1 MKKKSI
7 VAMAAMLLAGSLSF
21 GVSCYAAGAEETK
34 SGREVAE
41 KSEMAAVEE
50 VVEEGMTP
58 VFGKEVKDGVYKVK
72 VNSSSSMFKIE
83 ECELTVKDGEMTAV
97 MTMGGTGYLKLFMG
111 TGKEAAEASEK
122 EWIPFEETEDGK
134 HTFEVPVEA
143 LDQEIPCAAFSKK
156 KEKWYER
163 NLAFLSS
170 SLPADALLQVEKTEL
185 SDLNLED
192 GIYQI
197 EVSLE
202 GGSGKTT
209 VTSPTKIKIADGK
222 AVAVVT
228 FSSPYYDYMVV
239 GEETYEPV
247 NTEGNS
253 SFEIPVD
260 GFEWKMPVTAD
271 TIAMST
277 PHEIDYTLQFD
288 SATIEKAES

>member
-1 MKKKSI
+1 MKKKNI
-7 VAMAAMLLAGSLSF
+7 TAMAAMLLASSLSF
-21 GVSCYAAGAEETK
+21 GISCYAAEEAETE
-34 SGREVAE
+34 SGRAVAG
-41 KSEMAAVEE
+41 KNEMAAVEE

-58 VFGKEVKDGVYKVK
+58 VFGKDVKDGVYEVK

-83 ECELTVKDGEMTAV
+83 ECELTVKDGEMTAI

-111 TGKEAAEASEK
+111 SGKEAAKASE
-122 EWIPFEETEDGK
+122 EEFIPFVETEEGK

-156 KEKWYER
+156 KEKWYDR

-170 SLPADALLQVEKTEL
+170 SLPSDVLLHVEKTEL
-185 SDLNLED
+185 ADLNLED

-209 VTSPTKIKIADGK
+209 VESPTKLEITDGK
-222 AVAVVT
+222 AVAAVT
-228 FSSPYYDYMVV
+228 FSSPYYDYMIV
-239 GEETYEPV
+239 GEETYKPV

-253 SFEIPVD
+253 SFEIPVE
-260 GFEWKMPVTAD
+260 GFDWKMPVTAD
-271 TIAMST
+271 TVAMST

-288 SATIEKAES
+288 SATIEKAE